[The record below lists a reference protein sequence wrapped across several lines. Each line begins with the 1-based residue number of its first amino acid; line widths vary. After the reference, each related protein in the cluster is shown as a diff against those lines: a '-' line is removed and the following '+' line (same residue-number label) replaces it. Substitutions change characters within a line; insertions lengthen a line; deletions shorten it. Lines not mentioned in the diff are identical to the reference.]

1 MSKEN
6 EIEQVESNIGRPK
19 VKIDRI
25 AFDALMDIP
34 FATVHAIAGVF
45 KCSEKT
51 IQRYVNSEYG
61 LTFDQLKAEKS
72 ENIKL
77 KLGGKQYEVAMKGN
91 VPMLVWLGKQYLG
104 QSDKQEIKSDQK
116 HSFENV
122 TDNDLD
128 SAINEKIKKLQISDV

>member
-1 MSKEN
+1 MSEEN
-6 EIEQVESNIGRPK
+6 EIEQVESNMGRPK

-34 FATVHAIAGVF
+34 FVTVHAIAGVF

-104 QSDKQEIKSDQK
+104 QADKQEIKSDQK
-116 HSFENV
+116 HSFENIS
-122 TDNDLD
+122 DSELD
-128 SAINEKIKKLQISDV
+128 ASIDERIKKLQKSDV